1 MADAAQHDAHA
12 VAVQLANEREVARDV
27 IGADGVLSAF
37 LAHGA
42 AMDRGALLL
51 FHGARELRQLDGVLL
66 DELALQPLALLFPSA
81 RAPLA

>member
-1 MADAAQHDAHA
+1 MADVAQHEAHA
-12 VAVQLANEREVARDV
+12 VAVQFVNEREVARDV

-42 AMDRGALLL
+42 AMNRGALLP
-51 FHGARELRQLDGVLL
+51 FRGARELRQLDGVLL